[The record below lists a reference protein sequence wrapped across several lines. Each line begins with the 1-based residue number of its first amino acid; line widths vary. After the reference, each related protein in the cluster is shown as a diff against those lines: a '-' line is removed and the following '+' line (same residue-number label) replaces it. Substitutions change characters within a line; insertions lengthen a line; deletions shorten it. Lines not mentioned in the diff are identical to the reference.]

1 MEVTVKGQDLSD
13 LKSSVNKQR
22 RKLFIRRYF
31 SNKLA
36 VTGGIIILFA
46 TLFAFLAPLL
56 AAYTPYEMEP
66 INRLQAP
73 NGTFIF
79 GTDNFG
85 RDLFS
90 RVAHGAQASMGVGI
104 SVALITSLLGL
115 VVGLYSAYYRTLDH
129 VLMRI
134 SDGMM
139 AFPSILLAIAIMA
152 ALGPRLENVII
163 ALAIVY
169 TPYVARVVRSAA
181 LVEREQTYIE
191 AMKAQGASS
200 LRIVWLHIAPNIL
213 SPLIVQATFIF
224 ADAIII
230 EAGLS
235 FLGVGVPT
243 PHPSWGNI
251 LFDGK
256 LVIFNAWWMT
266 IFPGLAIILTVLG
279 LNLLGDGLR
288 DLLDPKTN
296 HAKSK

>member
-1 MEVTVKGQDLSD
+1 MEATIKEQELSEI
-13 LKSSVNKQR
+13 KSKINNQR
-22 RKLFIRRYF
+22 RKLFFQRF
-31 SNKLA
+31 LLNKLA
-36 VTGGIIILFA
+36 VTGSIIIIVTALFA
-46 TLFAFLAPLL
+46 LLAPFLTS
-56 AAYTPYEMEP
+56 YTPYEMQVA
-66 INRLQAP
+66 NRLQP
-73 NGTFIF
+73 PSGEHIF

-90 RVAHGAQASMGVGI
+90 RVAYGAQASMGVGI
-104 SVALITSLLGL
+104 SVAFITSLLGL
-115 VVGLYSAYYRTLDH
+115 IIGLLSAYYRILDH

-139 AFPSILLAIAIMA
+139 AFPAILLAIAIMA

-163 ALAIVY
+163 ALSIVY

-181 LVEREQTYIE
+181 LVIREQTFIE
-191 AMKAQGASS
+191 AMKAQGASNM
-200 LRIVWLHIAPNIL
+200 RIIWGHIAPNTL

-243 PHPSWGNI
+243 PDPSWGNI
-251 LFDGK
+251 LYDGK
-256 LVIFNAWWMT
+256 LVIYNAWWMT
-266 IFPGLAIILTVLG
+266 LFPGIAIILSVLG
-279 LNLLGDGLR
+279 LNLFGDGLR

-296 HAKSK
+296 NAKK